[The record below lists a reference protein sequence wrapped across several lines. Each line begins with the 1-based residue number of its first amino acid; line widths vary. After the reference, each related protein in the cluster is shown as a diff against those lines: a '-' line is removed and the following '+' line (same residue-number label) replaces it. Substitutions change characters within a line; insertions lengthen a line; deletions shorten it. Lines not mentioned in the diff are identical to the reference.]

1 MNCSTPG
8 FPVFHY
14 LPEFAQTPVHC
25 VSDAI
30 QPFHPVFYFSSCPQ
44 SFLASSSF
52 PMNQLF
58 ISGGQNIGAS
68 VSASV
73 LPMNIQGWFP
83 LGLTSLI
90 SWLSKELSGV
100 FSNNT
105 IRKHQK
111 KKKKESITYK
121 TIKQKLKVTKTNI
134 NVLLVLVLFLLE
146 VFLLRFLIYSGWSE
160 IYYVVFQL
168 NKFHFSFLK
177 KITQ

>member
-1 MNCSTPG
+1 MALLQIFYLAYLNCCCSVPKSYPTLWDPMDCSTPG

-30 QPFHPVFYFSSCPQ
+30 QPFHPVFYFSSRPQ
-44 SFLASSSF
+44 SFLASTSF

-90 SWLSKELSGV
+90 SWPKNS
-100 FSNNT
+100 
-105 IRKHQK
+105 Q
-111 KKKKESITYK
+111 ESSLTTQFERI
-121 TIKQKLKVTKTNI
+121 IKQTNKQKNQVLTKL
-134 NVLLVLVLFLLE
+134 
-146 VFLLRFLIYSGWSE
+146 
-160 IYYVVFQL
+160 
-168 NKFHFSFLK
+168 
-177 KITQ
+177 